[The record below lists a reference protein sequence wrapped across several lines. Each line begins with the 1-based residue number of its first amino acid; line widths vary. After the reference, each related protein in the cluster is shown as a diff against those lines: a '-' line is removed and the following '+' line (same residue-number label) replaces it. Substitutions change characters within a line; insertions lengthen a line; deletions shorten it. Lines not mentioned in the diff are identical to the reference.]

1 MNINAK
7 SLWYM
12 CIKLPRLKVYVKSK
26 RMTQENKDVILNYLV
41 QVWLLLMQKDI
52 INIQAITE
60 EESDVN
66 KGSVLK
72 TKYMIS

>member
-41 QVWLLLMQKDI
+41 QEWLLLMQKDI